1 MKIRVSENIV
11 FPSGK
16 NILRHLEILDTEKME
31 DLITLLHIGDTS
43 DTNYVSLEEIKD
55 NG

>member
-1 MKIRVSENIV
+1 MKIRVTENIS

-16 NILRHLEILDTEKME
+16 FLNRELEVLDTENME

-43 DTNYVSLEEIKD
+43 NTNYVNLEEIKE
-55 NG
+55 